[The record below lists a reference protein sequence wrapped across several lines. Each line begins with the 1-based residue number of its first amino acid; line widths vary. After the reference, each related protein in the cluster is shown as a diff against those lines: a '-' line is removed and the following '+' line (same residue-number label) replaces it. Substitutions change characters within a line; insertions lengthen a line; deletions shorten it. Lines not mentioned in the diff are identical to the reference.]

1 LASTTTRPPARL
13 PSRRARRE
21 EPDAEQ
27 TAVEPYRLTPKLAR
41 RVAVLSALVVIGFV
55 ALLLRLWALQVLAG
69 PQYAARATAN
79 QLRTVR
85 VEAPRGPIEDRNGN
99 LLVTNEQ
106 VTAVELWPSG
116 LPKLYSR
123 RVRELRNLADITK
136 VDVRQVTRQIV
147 QRRKYGDLLDP
158 IVVRPQA
165 PAAML
170 TYLEERAGAFPGVTL
185 ARSYIRKYPHGSLAA
200 QLLGYVNQISPDQL
214 KTLGKAGYAPGDE
227 VGQTGVEA
235 KYNTYLFGVPGTAKV
250 RVDSMGRPRSLQTLA
265 TPPQP
270 GQTVRLTIDTG
281 LQIAAQNA
289 LKYGIQLAHNN
300 KQWAA
305 DGGAIVAM
313 NPKDGAILALASSPT
328 YDPAVYSGRVTDSKL
343 AAQGLIG
350 KSALVKNY
358 PSLDRATDGTYPP
371 GSTFKPLTAIA
382 ALQEHLI
389 KPKALYPCTGTYT
402 SPYDRSHHVFHNW
415 DPFIN
420 QEMNLDTALA
430 YSCDTYFYQAGD
442 AFYALPAD
450 RGQPL
455 QKWARRFGFGQKTG
469 VDVGPETGG
478 LVPTIGSMR
487 QEYTKASGD
496 PNWRVDRIWKPGDS
510 ITLAIGQGQ
519 LLVTPL
525 QMARLYAAIANGG
538 KLVTPH
544 VLNDVENPNGTIVP
558 TRAPAAPKPIP
569 GLDPAYVKDVQQ
581 GLYMGTHDSFG
592 TSYPVFG
599 NFPVPIAGKTGTAEK
614 VVTPV
619 PGYTHNESQSWWC
632 GYGPAGDPNVAP
644 KLVVCAVIENGGE
657 GGAAAA
663 PAAEKVFAKFFG
675 VPAGQVGLGP
685 IHSD

>member
-1 LASTTTRPPARL
+1 LASTTAAPPS
-13 PSRRARRE
+13 PRARPE
-21 EPDAEQ
+21 EPEAGSQ
-27 TAVEPYRLTPKLAR
+27 TVEAYRLTPKLAR
-41 RVAVLSALVVIGFV
+41 RVALLSALVVIGFV

-99 LLVTNEQ
+99 VLVTNKL

-116 LPKLYSR
+116 LPKVYSR
-123 RVRELRNLADITK
+123 RVRELRTLADLTRMN
-136 VDVRQVTRQIV
+136 VRQITREIL
-147 QRRKYGDLLDP
+147 QRRNAGDLLDP
-158 IVVRPQA
+158 IVIRSQA
-165 PAAML
+165 SAPML

-200 QLLGYVNQISPDQL
+200 QLLGYVSRAGS
-214 KTLGKAGYAPGDE
+214 TLGDQI
-227 VGQTGVEA
+227 GQSGVEQ
-235 KYNTYLFGVPGTAKV
+235 KYNTYLFGVPGTAHV
-250 RVDSMGRPRSLQTLA
+250 RVDSLGRPRSLQTLA

-281 LQIAAQNA
+281 LQVAAQGA
-289 LKYGIQLAHNN
+289 LKYGIQLARNN
-300 KQWAA
+300 GQWAA

-328 YDPAVYSGRVTDSKL
+328 YDPSVYTGRVTEHRL
-343 AAQGLIG
+343 AAQGLTANT
-350 KSALVKNY
+350 ALVRNY

-382 ALQEHLI
+382 ALEEHLI

-402 SPYDRSHHVFHNW
+402 SPYDNSHHVFHNW
-415 DPFIN
+415 DPFVN
-420 QEMNLDTALA
+420 QGMDLPTALA
-430 YSCDTYFYQAGD
+430 YSCDTYFYRAGD
-442 AFYALPAD
+442 AFYGLPTD

-455 QKWARRFGFGQKTG
+455 QTWARKFGFGSKTG
-469 VDVGPETGG
+469 IDVGPETGG
-478 LVPTIGSMR
+478 LVPTIGWKH
-487 QEYTKASGD
+487 QTYTKAND
-496 PNWRVDRIWKPGDS
+496 PNWRIDRLWKPGDS

-558 TRAPAAPKPIP
+558 TTAPPAPRPIP
-569 GLDPAYVKDVQQ
+569 GLNPAYLKDVQQ

-599 NFPVPIAGKTGTAEK
+599 NFPFPIAGKTGTAEK

-632 GYGPAGDPNVAP
+632 GYGPTYDP

-663 PAAEKVFAKFFG
+663 PAAERVFAKFFG
-675 VPAGQVGLGP
+675 VKAGQLGLGP

>member
-1 LASTTTRPPARL
+1 LASTTASAPP
-13 PSRRARRE
+13 RRARPGE
-21 EPDAEQ
+21 AEAEQ
-27 TAVEPYRLTPKLAR
+27 SAVEPYRLTPKLAR
-41 RVAVLSALVVIGFV
+41 RVALLGALVVIGFV

-85 VEAPRGPIEDRNGN
+85 VEAPRGSIEDRNGN
-99 LLVTNEQ
+99 ILVTNKQ

-116 LPKLYSR
+116 LPKIYSR
-123 RVRELRNLADITK
+123 RVRELRTLADLTR
-136 VDVRQVTRQIV
+136 VNVRQITRQIV
-147 QRRKYGDLLDP
+147 QRRKAGDLLDP
-158 IVVRPQA
+158 IVVRAEA
-165 PAAML
+165 PAPML

-200 QLLGYVNQISPDQL
+200 QLLGYVNQISLDQL
-214 KTLGKAGYAPGDE
+214 QTLGRAGYAPGDE
-227 VGQTGVEA
+227 VGQSGVEA
-235 KYNTYLFGVPGTAKV
+235 KYNTYLFGVPGTARV
-250 RVDSMGRPRSLQTLA
+250 RVDSLGRPRSMQTLA
-265 TPPQP
+265 TQPQP
-270 GQTVRLTIDTG
+270 GQTVRLTLDTG
-281 LQIAAQNA
+281 LQLTAQNA
-289 LKYGIQLAHNN
+289 LKYGIQLARNN

-313 NPKDGAILALASSPT
+313 SPKDGSILALASSPT
-328 YDPAVYSGRVTDSKL
+328 YDPSVYSGRVTNQRL

-350 KSALVKNY
+350 KSALAKNY
-358 PSLDRATDGTYPP
+358 PSLDRALDGTYPP

-389 KPKALYPCTGTYT
+389 KPKVLYPCTGTYK
-402 SPYDRSHHVFHNW
+402 SPDDSSHHVFHNW
-415 DPFIN
+415 DPFVY
-420 QEMNLDTALA
+420 QGMNLPTALA
-430 YSCDTYFYQAGD
+430 YSCDTYFYQAGN
-442 AFYALPAD
+442 AFYELPAD

-455 QKWARRFGFGQKTG
+455 QKWARRFGFGHKTG
-469 VDVGPETGG
+469 VDVGPEAGG
-478 LVPTIGSMR
+478 LVPTIGWKHRM
-487 QEYTKASGD
+487 YTKGND
-496 PNWRVDRIWKPGDS
+496 VNWRVDRLWKPGDS
-510 ITLAIGQGQ
+510 ITLAIGQGN

-558 TRAPAAPKPIP
+558 TTAPAAPRPIP

-581 GLYMGTHDSFG
+581 GLYMGTHDTFG
-592 TSYPVFG
+592 TSYGVFG
-599 NFPVPIAGKTGTAEK
+599 NFPIPIAGKTGTAEK

-632 GYGPAGDPNVAP
+632 GYGPTYDP
-644 KLVVCAVIENGGE
+644 KIVVCAVIENGGE

-663 PAAEKVFAKFFG
+663 PAAERVLSKFFG
-675 VPAGQVGLGP
+675 VQARQPGF

>member
-1 LASTTTRPPARL
+1 LASTAASPPTRRL
-13 PSRRARRE
+13 RRE
-21 EPDAEQ
+21 EPEVEQ
-27 TAVEPYRLTPKLAR
+27 QTVEAYRLTPKLAR
-41 RVAVLSALVVIGFV
+41 RVALLGALVVIGFV

-99 LLVTNEQ
+99 ILVTNKL

-116 LPKLYSR
+116 LPKVYAR
-123 RVRELRNLADITK
+123 RVRELRALADVTR
-136 VDVRQVTRQIV
+136 VNVRQVTRQIV
-147 QRRKYGDLLDP
+147 QRRKFGDLLDP
-158 IVVRPQA
+158 IVIRPQT

-185 ARSYIRKYPHGSLAA
+185 ARSYIREYPHGSLAA

-214 KTLGKAGYAPGDE
+214 KALGKAGYAPGDE

-235 KYNTYLFGVPGTAKV
+235 KYNTYLFGVPGTARV
-250 RVDSMGRPRSLQTLA
+250 HVDSLGRPRSLQTLA
-265 TPPQP
+265 TPSQP

-281 LQIAAQNA
+281 LQLAAQNA

-313 NPKDGAILALASSPT
+313 NPKDGAILALASAPT
-328 YDPAVYSGRVTDSKL
+328 YDPSIYSGRVTEHRL
-343 AAQGLIG
+343 AAQGLVG
-350 KSALVKNY
+350 KSALAMNY

-382 ALQEHLI
+382 ALEEHLI

-402 SPYDRSHHVFHNW
+402 SPYDNSHHVFHNW
-415 DPFIN
+415 DPFVN
-420 QEMNLDTALA
+420 QGMNLPTALA
-430 YSCDTYFYQAGD
+430 YSCDTYFYRAGD
-442 AFYALPAD
+442 SFYGLPTD

-455 QKWARRFGFGQKTG
+455 QKWARKFGFGSKTG

-478 LVPTIGSMR
+478 LVPTIGYKHR
-487 QEYTKASGD
+487 LYTKATD
-496 PNWRVDRIWKPGDS
+496 PNWRVDRLWKPGDS

-558 TRAPAAPKPIP
+558 TPAPAAPRPIP

-592 TSYPVFG
+592 TSYGVFG
-599 NFPVPIAGKTGTAEK
+599 NFPVSIAGKTGTAEK
-614 VVTPV
+614 VVTPL

-632 GYGPAGDPNVAP
+632 GYGPANDPTVAP

-675 VPAGQVGLGP
+675 VQTGRLGL